1 MGTQVITRDTG
12 RRLGV
17 VGEVVVDIDRR
28 EVVALGLRDNPL
40 TRFLPGLPR
49 WMPLDRIRQ
58 VGDVILVDSADSLV
72 EAFNPER
79 YSKVINCQVITE
91 AGNVLG
97 RVLGFSFD
105 IETGELASLVIGA
118 LGVPLL
124 GEGVLSTWELSVQE
138 LVSSGPDRIIV
149 YEGADEKLKQ
159 LSSGLLE
166 KLGIGGSSWEQE
178 ERDRFRSTM
187 VPVENQLAAGQAAT
201 SEQRR
206 IQPATSRAVVP
217 EEQLEYVEV
226 EERREREP
234 LRQRLYLDEDEP
246 EFRSEGREPRG
257 VAGPRGQFDRQDLDR
272 GERQDRERDQ
282 SGRDRFDLD
291 RDDSYR
297 RDTDRRD
304 LDRRDLDRRDFDRQD
319 FDRRDLD
326 RVEPARSD
334 LDRRDLGRR
343 EQDRSAPGRS
353 DLDRRGL
360 GSGDLGSGDLV
371 SGDLGSGDLGGGDLG
386 GDDLGG
392 GDLYVRDRYGRD
404 PGRLDAAAE
413 DPGRRDAYDRD
424 TSGRDAYERDAYER
438 DLGRRETSVGDNFS
452 RDLGGRDA
460 YSRDAYGRD
469 SDSRDLAGGDAYGRD
484 RDPRDLGR
492 RDFDLPNRES
502 QLQNRWDQDPS
513 ELDRPAGRG
522 LDPIKDR
529 QLDRGERSP
538 SQPSPAA
545 GRALEARPAPRRHD
559 SGPLDV
565 EVEPL
570 PQVGRQEPA
579 TRQDPAPL
587 QRDDRD
593 AGFEDPW

>member
-1 MGTQVITRDTG
+1 MTSSIPPAADPGSATPSDRLWLRSELMGTQVITRDTG

-234 LRQRLYLDEDEP
+234 LRQRRYLDEDEP
-246 EFRSEGREPRG
+246 EYRPEGRQPRG
-257 VAGPRGQFDRQDLDR
+257 VDGPRGQFDRQDLDR

-282 SGRDRFDLD
+282 LGRDRFDLD

-297 RDTDRRD
+297 RDM
-304 LDRRDLDRRDFDRQD
+304 DRRDFDRQD
-319 FDRRDLD
+319 FDRRDMDRRDFDPRDMDRRDFDRQDLDSRDMGRTNLD
-326 RVEPARSD
+326 RRDFDQQDFDRRDMDSGEPARPDLGRRD
-334 LDRRDLGRR
+334 LDRGDLGRR
-343 EQDRSAPGRS
+343 ELDRS
-353 DLDRRGL
+353 DLD
-360 GSGDLGSGDLV
+360 SGDLYG
-371 SGDLGSGDLGGGDLG
+371 
-386 GDDLGG
+386 
-392 GDLYVRDRYGRD
+392 RDRYDRD
-404 PGRLDAAAE
+404 PGSFDAEAG
-413 DPGRRDAYDRD
+413 DPG
-424 TSGRDAYERDAYER
+424 S
-438 DLGRRETSVGDNFS
+438 
-452 RDLGGRDA
+452 RDA
-460 YSRDAYGRD
+460 YSRDASSRDPYGPDSSGRD
-469 SDSRDLAGGDAYGRD
+469 PSGRDPYGRD
-484 RDPRDLGR
+484 RGPRDLGR
-492 RDFDLPNRES
+492 RDFDLPNREP
-502 QLQNRWDQDPS
+502 QLQSRWDQDPR
-513 ELDRPAGRG
+513 ELDSPAGRG

-529 QLDRGERSP
+529 QLDAGEKSP
-538 SQPSPAA
+538 LQPSAA
-545 GRALEARPAPRRHD
+545 SGRALEARPAPRRHD

-570 PQVGRQEPA
+570 PQAGRQDPA
-579 TRQDPAPL
+579 TRQDSSPRQL
-587 QRDDRD
+587 DDRD
-593 AGFEDPW
+593 TGFEDPW

>member
-124 GEGVLSTWELSVQE
+124 GEGVLSTWELPVAE

-166 KLGIGGSSWEQE
+166 KLGIGGPSWEQE
-178 ERDRFRSTM
+178 ERDRFRTSM

-234 LRQRLYLDEDEP
+234 LRQRRYLDEDEP
-246 EFRSEGREPRG
+246 EFRPEDREPRG
-257 VAGPRGQFDRQDLDR
+257 ADGPRGQFDRQDLDR
-272 GERQDRERDQ
+272 GELQDRERDQ

-297 RDTDRRD
+297 RDM
-304 LDRRDLDRRDFDRQD
+304 DRRDLDRRDFDRRDMDRPNLNRRDFDQQD

-326 RVEPARSD
+326 RGEPARPD
-334 LDRRDLGRR
+334 LDRGNLGRR
-343 EQDRSAPGRS
+343 ELDRREPDRREPDRREPDRSAPGRS
-353 DLDRRGL
+353 DL
-360 GSGDLGSGDLV
+360 GSGNMGRGDL
-371 SGDLGSGDLGGGDLG
+371 DGGGDLG
-386 GDDLGG
+386 N
-392 GDLYVRDRYGRD
+392 GDLYGQDRYDRD
-404 PGRLDAAAE
+404 PGRFDTAAE
-413 DPGRRDAYDRD
+413 DPG
-424 TSGRDAYERDAYER
+424 
-438 DLGRRETSVGDNFS
+438 L
-452 RDLGGRDA
+452 RDA
-460 YSRDAYGRD
+460 YSRDAYSRD
-469 SDSRDLAGGDAYGRD
+469 SNIRDAYNRD
-484 RDPRDLGR
+484 SELRDPGR
-492 RDFDLPNRES
+492 RDSGLPDREPRGQS
-502 QLQNRWDQDPS
+502 RWERDS
-513 ELDRPAGRG
+513 RELDRPGSRG
-522 LDPIKDR
+522 LDPIEDRDR
-529 QLDRGERSP
+529 QLERGDR
-538 SQPSPAA
+538 PASSTPA
-545 GRALEARPAPRRHD
+545 GRALEARPAPRRAD

-570 PQVGRQEPA
+570 PQAGG
-579 TRQDPAPL
+579 QDPTPD
-587 QRDDRD
+587 RGDDRNI
-593 AGFEDPW
+593 GYEDPW

>member
-234 LRQRLYLDEDEP
+234 LRQRRYLDEDEP
-246 EFRSEGREPRG
+246 EYRPEGRQPRG
-257 VAGPRGQFDRQDLDR
+257 VDGPRDQFDRQDLDR

-282 SGRDRFDLD
+282 LGRDRFDLD

-297 RDTDRRD
+297 RDMDRRD
-304 LDRRDLDRRDFDRQD
+304 FDRRDMDRRDFDPRDMDRPNLDRRDFDRQD

-326 RVEPARSD
+326 RSEPARPDLDRGDLDRRNQDRGDLGGSDLNRNEFDGRSPDRSD
-334 LDRRDLGRR
+334 LDRR
-343 EQDRSAPGRS
+343 Q
-353 DLDRRGL
+353 LD
-360 GSGDLGSGDLV
+360 SGDLYG
-371 SGDLGSGDLGGGDLG
+371 
-386 GDDLGG
+386 
-392 GDLYVRDRYGRD
+392 RDRYERE
-404 PGRLDAAAE
+404 PGRFDAAAE
-413 DPGRRDAYDRD
+413 DPRSRDDYNSDAYNP
-424 TSGRDAYERDAYER
+424 DAY
-438 DLGRRETSVGDNFS
+438 GRNNNS
-452 RDLGGRDA
+452 RDLGGGDAFDSEA
-460 YSRDAYGRD
+460 YSRDRG
-469 SDSRDLAGGDAYGRD
+469 
-484 RDPRDLGR
+484 PRDLGR
-492 RDFDLPNRES
+492 RDFDLPNREP
-502 QLQNRWDQDPS
+502 QLQKRWDQDPG
-513 ELDRPAGRG
+513 ELDRSAGRG

-529 QLDRGERSP
+529 QLDAGEKSP
-538 SQPSPAA
+538 PQPSAA
-545 GRALEARPAPRRHD
+545 SGRALEARPAPRRQD

-570 PQVGRQEPA
+570 PQSGRQDPA
-579 TRQDPAPL
+579 TRQDPSL
-587 QRDDRD
+587 RQLDDRD
-593 AGFEDPW
+593 TGFEDPW

>member
-1 MGTQVITRDTG
+1 MTSSIPPAADPGSATPSDRLWLRSELMGTQVITRDTG

-178 ERDRFRSTM
+178 ERDRFRTSM

-234 LRQRLYLDEDEP
+234 LRQRRYLDEDEP
-246 EFRSEGREPRG
+246 EYRPEDRETRGADSPR
-257 VAGPRGQFDRQDLDR
+257 RQLDRQDLDR
-272 GERQDRERDQ
+272 GEREDR
-282 SGRDRFDLD
+282 D
-291 RDDSYR
+291 RDDSY
-297 RDTDRRD
+297 RRD

-326 RVEPARSD
+326 RGERERPD
-334 LDRRDLGRR
+334 LDRRDQYSRDTSGR
-343 EQDRSAPGRS
+343 DDYGR
-353 DLDRRGL
+353 DNYG
-360 GSGDLGSGDLV
+360 
-371 SGDLGSGDLGGGDLG
+371 GDLGGGD
-386 GDDLGG
+386 
-392 GDLYVRDRYGRD
+392 
-404 PGRLDAAAE
+404 
-413 DPGRRDAYDRD
+413 AYDRD
-424 TSGRDAYERDAYER
+424 
-438 DLGRRETSVGDNFS
+438 
-452 RDLGGRDA
+452 GGN
-460 YSRDAYGRD
+460 
-469 SDSRDLAGGDAYGRD
+469 
-484 RDPRDLGR
+484 RDLGR
-492 RDFDLPNRES
+492 RDFDLPNRDS
-502 QLQNRWDQDPS
+502 QLQNLWDQDPRD
-513 ELDRPAGRG
+513 LDRPASRS

-538 SQPSPAA
+538 SQPSAPA
-545 GRALEARPAPRRHD
+545 GRGLEARPAPRRHD

-570 PQVGRQEPA
+570 PEAGRQDLA
-579 TRQDPAPL
+579 TRQDPAPR

-593 AGFEDPW
+593 TGFEDPW